1 VPLWATQGFRHL
13 HQGAIWQRAEEAG
26 AFTVEHIE
34 EYLEPEAISIEKRY
48 RAGPT
53 ITPNDGES
61 VSTTAIMFDMDIEA
75 KVEEKNDLRSL
86 QVVAIKKK
94 LIAFT
99 RSAHISASSNLQEEQ
114 ERELAPEIE
123 GEHHLYWPP
132 RRKALSHSL
141 HRGLLQFFRTGE
153 ILAKSPAFPGSYSA
167 LSKTSAVPL
176 FAPGLS
182 CFPGDLPV
190 TADFTRTVQE
200 TGPNYCSD
208 NYQRGVQWIL
218 TSAHYCEL
226 TRMVVVS
233 QWEASQPKTYTEARS
248 QVQGLKSNSVL

>member
-86 QVVAIKKK
+86 QVAAIKKN
-94 LIAFT
+94 LITFT
-99 RSAHISASSNLQEEQ
+99 HSAHISASSNLQEEQ

-123 GEHHLYWPP
+123 GEHHLYRPP

-141 HRGLLQFFRTGE
+141 HRDLLQFFAPVRYWQRA
-153 ILAKSPAFPGSYSA
+153 LRSPVPIALYPKPAPSPSLRQGS
-167 LSKTSAVPL
+167 
-176 FAPGLS
+176 
-182 CFPGDLPV
+182 PV
-190 TADFTRTVQE
+190 SRPPKIYE
-200 TGPNYCSD
+200 HPCS
-208 NYQRGVQWIL
+208 
-218 TSAHYCEL
+218 
-226 TRMVVVS
+226 
-233 QWEASQPKTYTEARS
+233 
-248 QVQGLKSNSVL
+248 